1 MDPMSTNRRV
11 MTWLCA
17 YSAPESTNKWTN
29 VAHIAFTLAVCVVV
43 IEDLVGSAKF
53 VNEYVRIDLEIT
65 LYAMFQMTA
74 VIGLLYMIISS
85 IVLRHRF
92 RNIFESLKIIYKAS
106 KSF

>member
-43 IEDLVGSAKF
+43 IEDLVGSAMF
-53 VNEYVRIDLEIT
+53 VNEYVRIDLEII
-65 LYAMFQMTA
+65 LYAVFQMTA
-74 VIGLLYMIISS
+74 SFGLLYLIITS
-85 IVLRHRF
+85 IVLRYRI
-92 RNIFESLKIIYKAS
+92 RNIFERLKNIYKAS
-106 KSF
+106 E